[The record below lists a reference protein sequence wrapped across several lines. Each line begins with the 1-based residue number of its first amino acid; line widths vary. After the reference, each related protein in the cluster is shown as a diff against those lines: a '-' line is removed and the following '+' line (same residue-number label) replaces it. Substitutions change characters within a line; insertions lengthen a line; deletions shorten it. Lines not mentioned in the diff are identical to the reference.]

1 MLDSLITLA
10 KTKWASD
17 LHLEPGL
24 PPVLRIDGALK
35 TLGEPIGAKPLLSVC
50 RKIIGDAGWPLFL
63 ERGSYDL
70 AATICHVRCRINIFR
85 TLRGIG
91 MALRL
96 LSSFQPTLTKLNL
109 HPDLLEILRHPHG
122 LVLVSGPTGSGKS
135 STMAALIQEIN
146 LEKAKHIITIENPI
160 EYRFALKRAFIRQ
173 REVGRDTPT
182 FSQGL
187 MDALREDPD
196 VLMVGEMREPE
207 VMRHTLNAAETGHL
221 VLTTVHSGTVI
232 EALQRIVS
240 AFPAEF
246 QSGVRAQLADSL
258 LAVIC
263 QRLIFKPEVNIRVPE
278 CEVLFANMTVKS
290 VIREGKFF
298 KLNDILQTS
307 ASEKMWSFERY
318 RKWLDSRSD
327 WYRNPLT
334 DHEKP
339 AEIPSDFSQIDLNR
353 NDRPIP
359 SKPAIHKPRPSTP
372 PPTPKKPSSAPL
384 IKEAETISD
393 KSDYYEIG
401 DGDNQNMNDILKELN
416 ALKKSGKKDSF

>member
-1 MLDSLITLA
+1 MFDSLIKLA
-10 KTKWASD
+10 QTKWASD
-17 LHLEPGL
+17 LHIEPGL
-24 PPVLRIDGALK
+24 PPVLRIDGELR
-35 TLGEPIGAKPLLSVC
+35 TLGEPVSARTLLNLG

-63 ERGSYDL
+63 ERGSFDL
-70 AATICHVRCRINIFR
+70 STTICHVRCRINFFR

-96 LSSFQPTLTKLNL
+96 LSSFQPTLAKLNL

-135 STMAALIQEIN
+135 STMAALVQEIN
-146 LEKAKHIITIENPI
+146 LKKAKHIITIENPI
-160 EYRFALKRAFIRQ
+160 EYHFPPKRAFIRQ
-173 REVGRDTPT
+173 REVGRDTPS

-232 EALQRIVS
+232 EALQRIVA

-246 QSGVRAQLADSL
+246 QYGVRAQLADSL

-263 QRLIFKPEVNIRVPE
+263 QRLIFMPKANIRVPE

-318 RKWLDSRSD
+318 GKWLDNRSD
-327 WYRNPLT
+327 WYHKALT
-334 DHEKP
+334 EQDRP
-339 AEIPSDFSQIDLNR
+339 VEIPKNFNQADLNQIAA
-353 NDRPIP
+353 PMP
-359 SKPAIHKPRPSTP
+359 PKPAIHKSTP
-372 PPTPKKPSSAPL
+372 SKPSSEKKRRSTSAL
-384 IKEAETISD
+384 IEETISD

-401 DGDNQNMNDILKELN
+401 DGGHENMEDILKQLST
-416 ALKKSGKKDSF
+416 LKKHGKKGAF

>member
-1 MLDSLITLA
+1 
-10 KTKWASD
+10 
-17 LHLEPGL
+17 
-24 PPVLRIDGALK
+24 
-35 TLGEPIGAKPLLSVC
+35 
-50 RKIIGDAGWPLFL
+50 
-63 ERGSYDL
+63 
-70 AATICHVRCRINIFR
+70 
-85 TLRGIG
+85 
-91 MALRL
+91 
-96 LSSFQPTLTKLNL
+96 
-109 HPDLLEILRHPHG
+109 
-122 LVLVSGPTGSGKS
+122 
-135 STMAALIQEIN
+135 
-146 LEKAKHIITIENPI
+146 
-160 EYRFALKRAFIRQ
+160 
-173 REVGRDTPT
+173 
-182 FSQGL
+182 
-187 MDALREDPD
+187 
-196 VLMVGEMREPE
+196 
-207 VMRHTLNAAETGHL
+207 MRHTLNAAETGHL